1 MISGIY
7 GDDTLASMII
17 LTARMNIFVI
27 YTKQKTTVVSMLKV
41 ISWKATEYVNI
52 VKRLVW

>member
-7 GDDTLASMII
+7 GDDILASMNI

-27 YTKQKTTVVSMLKV
+27 FYTLPKQKTHCR
-41 ISWKATEYVNI
+41 VN
-52 VKRLVW
+52 VEG